1 MFYERENGKKEEIG
15 KVKLDFND
23 SDMVYGVQCVF
34 ESKDGK
40 EVYKTFQGE
49 LDESIVKGENRDYNK
64 YENGYLRNL
73 LGLPSSISDNP
84 QENSE
89 VVKDIKLAEN
99 CQLTVSFTSYFNDNP
114 KENSVTFPLKELAS
128 EEITNDL
135 LSKKFPKVFQKELRL
150 VAEFVNCESAAY
162 LKPLAKRYTLDNTK
176 IKKFKKSF
184 SKKKTPNV
192 KVTEKDNDY
201 TI

>member
-1 MFYERENGKKEEIG
+1 MKEKMEKRKEIG

-49 LDESIVKGENRDYNK
+49 LDEFIVKGENRDYNK

-73 LGLPSSISDNP
+73 LGLPSSVSDNF
-84 QENSE
+84 QENLEE
-89 VVKDIKLAEN
+89 VKGIKLAEN
-99 CQLTVSFTSYFNDNP
+99 CQLTVSFTSYFSDNP
-114 KENSVTFPLKELAS
+114 KENSVTFPLKELTS

-150 VAEFVNCESAAY
+150 VTEFVNRESAAY
-162 LKPLAKRYTLDNTK
+162 LKPLVERYTLDNAK
-176 IKKFKKSF
+176 IKESKKVF
-184 SKKKTPNV
+184 LKKKTPNV
-192 KVTEKDNDY
+192 KMTEKDNDY